1 MATKVSGEQYY
12 GLDGQLLEIKRQL
25 RQEDGYPFD
34 PEELKNYLQT
44 AIEGRFRGSRK
55 RSNKF
60 LWLISGGVSLTVDA
74 VDGTEI
80 LADAKD
86 VFPGGIDSNFINW
99 GADEPGRS
107 TAETPVDV
115 YEMTKDS
122 TYSKMFGSLSDDVQK
137 ICFTQAQ
144 IKNFAKRNY
153 EWFRTDSY
161 GTFFLF
167 ESNGYFFV
175 AYVFFNSIGELGM
188 NVNQFKNFNVW
199 DAESRHRLVVPRL
212 A

>member
-175 AYVFFNSIGELGM
+175 ALVSFDSLGGLR
-188 NVNQFKNFNVW
+188 VDVSRFERSLVW
-199 DAESRHRLVVPRL
+199 RAGSRRLVVPRL

>member
-175 AYVFFNSIGELGM
+175 ALVSFDSLGGLR
-188 NVNQFKNFNVW
+188 VDVSRFERSLVW
-199 DAESRHRLVVPRL
+199 DAGSHRLVVPRL